1 MRTCGKTIT
10 DQNSYQQT
18 IIDRFAKNSD
28 RLWGFF
34 CVAQVTQWYDTWN
47 NKKNIVALSMDKTQ
61 ETIGRGRRG
70 DFNWKALSSCRRRDS
85 PERRRCPA
93 RRSRCR
99 RLRCCRHCRR
109 RRRHGGLKPQ
119 RFSMSARQRR
129 RWMRRRQLEHQPAMS
144 GRASRTVRW
153 LTWQHH
159 HLSTRTKHTV
169 PWWQNFQVS
178 ASLQCLCRQRNATLL
193 SLIHIIFK
201 DLNSTS

>member
-1 MRTCGKTIT
+1 MR
-10 DQNSYQQT
+10 
-18 IIDRFAKNSD
+18 
-28 RLWGFF
+28 LFF
-34 CVAQVTQWYDTWN
+34 CVAQVGQWYHTWN

-70 DFNWKALSSCRRRDS
+70 DFNWKALSSCCQASPERHAS
-85 PERRRCPA
+85 PERRCYPA

-99 RLRCCRHCRR
+99 RLRCCRLCR

-129 RWMRRRQLEHQPAMS
+129 RRLLRLRRRQLEHQPAMS
-144 GRASRTVRW
+144 GRATRTVQW

-169 PWWQNFQVS
+169 PWWQHFSSFRFFAMIMKTKKLSSFIFYNFS
-178 ASLQCLCRQRNATLL
+178 F
-193 SLIHIIFK
+193 H
-201 DLNSTS
+201 

>member
-1 MRTCGKTIT
+1 MGLFLRRTGESMI
-10 DQNSYQQT
+10 
-18 IIDRFAKNSD
+18 RH
-28 RLWGFF
+28 
-34 CVAQVTQWYDTWN
+34 TWN
-47 NKKNIVALSMDKTQ
+47 NIKRTSHSLSMDKTQ

-70 DFNWKALSSCRRRDS
+70 DFNWKALSACRRRAL

-99 RLRCCRHCRR
+99 RMRCCRHCR

-119 RFSMSARQRR
+119 RFSMSARQRRRR

-169 PWWQNFQVS
+169 PWWQKFQVS

-193 SLIHIIFK
+193 SLIHYYF
-201 DLNSTS
+201 

>member
-1 MRTCGKTIT
+1 MR
-10 DQNSYQQT
+10 
-18 IIDRFAKNSD
+18 
-28 RLWGFF
+28 LFF
-34 CVAQVTQWYDTWN
+34 CVAQVGQWYHTWN

-70 DFNWKALSSCRRRDS
+70 DFNWKALSSCCQASPERHAS
-85 PERRRCPA
+85 PERRCYPA

-99 RLRCCRHCRR
+99 RLRCCRLCR

-129 RWMRRRQLEHQPAMS
+129 RRLLQLRRLWRRQLEHQPAMS
-144 GRASRTVRW
+144 GRATRTVQW

-169 PWWQNFQVS
+169 PWWQKFQVS
-178 ASLQCLCRQRNATLL
+178 ASLQCLCRQRNATIL
-193 SLIHIIFK
+193 SLIQYHF
-201 DLNSTS
+201 